1 MASRRTSGGRDLTVH
16 PGTPDDNGVDRK
28 GINSVEVGLRVVDT
42 LAAAEGALAL
52 KDISDGSGL
61 SRSQTHRYLTSLVRS
76 GMVTQ
81 DQATG
86 LYDLGPMAL
95 RVGLAALGRID
106 PIRVAEEAL
115 DRLVERIEETSMLA
129 VWGERGP
136 IAVRWRRGKSLIFS
150 TVGLG
155 TTFPLLRS
163 TTGQLFLAY
172 MPRAITNPLLVL
184 ESAELPADEI
194 ESIAG
199 LIGKT
204 RDRRYTSMEG
214 HLVPG
219 VWSASAPVFDSQNE
233 IVAGL
238 TIVGNAHDST
248 SKRNRSIKTLLQT
261 TTEASVTLGW
271 KEAI

>member
-1 MASRRTSGGRDLTVH
+1 MTRHRRAPPATGVH
-16 PGTPDDNGVDRK
+16 EDNGADRK

-42 LAAAEGALAL
+42 LAAAAGALAL

-76 GMVTQ
+76 GMVIQ
-81 DQATG
+81 DGATG

-95 RVGLAALGRID
+95 RVGLAALGRLD

-172 MPRAITNPLLVL
+172 MPRTITDPLLD
-184 ESAELPADEI
+184 AEFADLPADETG
-194 ESIAG
+194 SIDQ
-199 LIGKT
+199 LINDIHAKS
-204 RDRRYTSMEG
+204 YTSMEG

-219 VWSASAPVFDSQNE
+219 VWAASAPVFDSQSQ

-238 TIVGNAHDST
+238 TIVGNATDQKL
-248 SKRNRSIKTLLQT
+248 KRNRSIKTLTQT
-261 TTEASVTLGW
+261 AEEASTTLGW
-271 KEAI
+271 KQSG